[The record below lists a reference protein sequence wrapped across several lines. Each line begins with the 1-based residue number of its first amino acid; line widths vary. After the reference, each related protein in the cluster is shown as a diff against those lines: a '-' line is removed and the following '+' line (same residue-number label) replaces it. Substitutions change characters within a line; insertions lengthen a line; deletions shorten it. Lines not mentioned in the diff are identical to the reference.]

1 MGGGAVHSHEAEVDR
16 RGEEGHDQRAYRE
29 HQEVVAQD
37 HAV

>member
-1 MGGGAVHSHEAEVDR
+1 MGGGSVHSHQSEVDR
-16 RGEEGHDQRAYRE
+16 RGEESHDQRAYRE